1 MNPMT
6 KNTFQMQIMLKE
18 EIPETITEIILTKGI
33 HTMGT
38 TEAISEGIT
47 EVIQTRTSRNR

>member
-1 MNPMT
+1 MNPMK
-6 KNTFQMQIMLKE
+6 KNIFQMQIMLKE

-38 TEAISEGIT
+38 IEAIPEGIT
-47 EVIQTRTSRNR
+47 EVI

>member
-6 KNTFQMQIMLKE
+6 KNIFQMKIMLKE
-18 EIPETITEIILTKGI
+18 EIPETITEFILTKGI

-38 TEAISEGIT
+38 TEAILEGIT

>member
-6 KNTFQMQIMLKE
+6 KNILNE
-18 EIPETITEIILTKGI
+18 EIPETITEVILTRGI
-33 HTMGT
+33 HTMDT
-38 TEAISEGIT
+38 TKAIPEGII